1 MKRSLKVT
9 IGVLVVVGL
18 LLIGGPWAYINLIK
32 DDAPIALSLDSIE
45 LVETTVPVT
54 GVITDANGDWKV
66 SAESVVGYRVKEVLF
81 GQSTEGVGR
90 TREISGSLS
99 IANNVVTAAT
109 FTVQM
114 GTLTSD
120 AEKRD
125 AQFNSRIMDVA
136 KYPTA
141 VFTLTEPIQLPPNA
155 VGGGV
160 VNTSATGTL
169 LLRGTTQPVT
179 FNLEA
184 QVKGD
189 KFSVAGAIK
198 IVFNEWGIPNPGF
211 GGITTDQEG
220 LLEFLLVFGR

>member
-1 MKRSLKVT
+1 MKRSVKAT
-9 IGVLVVVGL
+9 IGVLVVIGL
-18 LLIGGPWAYINLIK
+18 LLIAGPWVYINVIK
-32 DDAPIALSLDSIE
+32 DDSPIALSLESIE
-45 LVETTVPVT
+45 LVETTVPT
-54 GVITDANGDWKV
+54 AGVLTDANGEWKV
-66 SAESVVGYRVKEVLF
+66 SSESVVGYRVKEVLF
-81 GQSTEGVGR
+81 GQATEGVGR
-90 TREISGSLS
+90 TRDISGSLS
-99 IANNVVTAAT
+99 IADNSVTAAT

-114 GTLTSD
+114 GTLVSD

-125 AQFNSRIMDVA
+125 AQFNSRIMDVE

-141 VFTLTEPIQLPPNA
+141 VFTLTKPIVLPPNA

-160 VNTSATGTL
+160 VSTTATGTL

-189 KFSVAGAIK
+189 KFSVAGAIN
-198 IVFNEWGIPNPGF
+198 IVFDEWGIPNPGF
-211 GGITTDQEG
+211 GGITTDPDG

>member
-1 MKRSLKVT
+1 MKRSVKVT
-9 IGVLVVVGL
+9 IGVLVVIGL
-18 LLIGGPWAYINLIK
+18 LLIGAPWIYINLIK
-32 DDAPIALSLDSIE
+32 DDAPISLSLDSIE
-45 LVETTVPVT
+45 LVETTVPTT
-54 GVITDANGDWKV
+54 GVITDANGNWNI
-66 SAESVVGYRVKEVLF
+66 SSESVVGYRVKEVLF

-90 TREISGSLS
+90 TQDIAGSLS
-99 IANNVVTAAT
+99 IVDNSVAKAT

-114 GTLTSD
+114 GTLISD

-125 AQFNSRIMDVA
+125 AQFNSRIMDVDT
-136 KYPTA
+136 YPTA
-141 VFTLTEPIQLPPNA
+141 VFTLTKPIVLPPNA

-160 VNTSATGTL
+160 VSTTATGTL

-198 IVFNEWGIPNPGF
+198 IVFSEWGIPNPGF
-211 GGITTDQEG
+211 GGITTEQEG

>member
-1 MKRSLKVT
+1 MKRSVKVT
-9 IGVLVVVGL
+9 INVLVVVGL
-18 LLIGGPWAYINLIK
+18 LLIGGPWVYINFIRN
-32 DDAPIALSLDSIE
+32 DAPISLTLDSIE
-45 LVETTVPVT
+45 LVETTVPAA
-54 GVITDANGDWKV
+54 GVVTDANGEWNI
-66 SAESVVGYRVKEVLF
+66 STESVIGYRVKEVLF
-81 GQSTEGVGR
+81 GQSTEAVGR
-90 TREISGSLS
+90 TQDIAGSLS
-99 IANNVVTAAT
+99 IVDNSVTQAT

-125 AQFNSRIMDVA
+125 AQFNSRIMDVDN
-136 KYPTA
+136 YPTA
-141 VFTLTEPIQLPPNA
+141 VFTLTQPIVLPPNA

-160 VNTSATGTL
+160 VSTTATGTL

-179 FNLEA
+179 FALEA

-211 GGITTDQEG
+211 GGITTEQEG

>member
-1 MKRSLKVT
+1 MKRSVKVT

-18 LLIGGPWAYINLIK
+18 LLIGGPWVYINFIRN
-32 DDAPIALSLDSIE
+32 DAPISLSLDSIE
-45 LVETTVPVT
+45 LVETTVPAA
-54 GVITDANGDWKV
+54 GVVTDANGEWNI
-66 SAESVVGYRVKEVLF
+66 STESVVGYRVKEVLF
-81 GQSTEGVGR
+81 GQSTEAVGR
-90 TREISGSLS
+90 TQDIAGSLS
-99 IANNVVTAAT
+99 IVDNSVTQAT

-125 AQFNSRIMDVA
+125 AQFNSRIMDVDT
-136 KYPTA
+136 YPTA
-141 VFTLTEPIQLPPNA
+141 VFTLTQPIVLPPNA

-160 VNTSATGTL
+160 VSTTATGTL

-179 FNLEA
+179 FALEA

-198 IVFNEWGIPNPGF
+198 IIFSEWGIPNPGF
-211 GGITTDQEG
+211 GGITTEQEG
-220 LLEFLLVFGR
+220 LLEFLFVFGR